1 MRIAAVRICVMYDCL
16 FPWTVGGA
24 ERWYRALA
32 ERLASEGHD
41 VTYVTLLQWEPGD
54 EPQLPGVQ
62 VVGLG
67 GKRRPLYDGDGKR
80 RLGPPL
86 YFGAATW
93 WWLLRH
99 GRHVDVVHT
108 ASFPFFSMLALAV
121 AWPVGRYRILCDWHE
136 VWSADYWREYLGP
149 VGGRIGWLV
158 QWLCARVPQ
167 RSFAFS
173 ALHGDRLRA
182 LVPGREVVQLTGEY
196 AGPLEPPQPTPAPAT
211 PHVVYAG
218 RYIPEKRVP
227 ALVPAIAWA
236 RERCPGLRATL
247 LGDGP
252 ERERVIAEVREAG
265 LEQVVSVPG
274 FVSAQQVDETFAA
287 CSVVVQPSCR
297 EGYGM
302 VVVES
307 AARGVPVVVA
317 RADDNAATELVE
329 PSVNGF
335 IADDVTPERLGQ
347 ALLDAIDGGNRL
359 RASTC
364 DWFARNA
371 QRLSLGHSL
380 DLLDDVYGQEA
391 ATR

>member
-1 MRIAAVRICVMYDCL
+1 MYDCL

-54 EPQLPGVQ
+54 EPDLPGVT
-62 VVGLG
+62 VVALG
-67 GKRRPLYDGDGKR
+67 GKRRPLYDEDGKR

-86 YFGAATW
+86 FFGLAVLW
-93 WWLLRH
+93 HLLR
-99 GRHVDVVHT
+99 RSRRYDVVHT

-136 VWSADYWREYLGP
+136 VWSAAYWQEYLGP
-149 VGGRIGWLV
+149 IGGRVGWLV
-158 QWLCARVPQ
+158 QYLCARVPQ

-173 ALHGDRLRA
+173 RLHGDRLRA
-182 LVPGREVVQLTGEY
+182 LVPGRQVVHLTGEY
-196 AGPLEPPQPTPAPAT
+196 AGSLEPPAPTPAPAV

-218 RYIPEKRVP
+218 RYIPEKRVLD
-227 ALVPAIAWA
+227 LVPALAWA
-236 RERCPGLRATL
+236 REQLPGLRATL

-252 ERERVIAEVREAG
+252 DRQAVIAAVRAAG
-265 LEQVVSVPG
+265 LDEVVDIPG
-274 FVSAQQVDETFAA
+274 FVSAEEVDRVFAEA
-287 CSVVVQPSCR
+287 SCVVQPSCR

-317 RADDNAATELVE
+317 EADDNAATELVDGG
-329 PSVNGF
+329 VNGF
-335 IADDVTPERLGQ
+335 VAADVSPAVLGQ
-347 ALLDAIDGGNRL
+347 ALVDACEGGDAL

-364 DWFARNA
+364 AWFAENA
-371 QRLSLGHSL
+371 ERLSLGRSL
-380 DLLDDVYGQEA
+380 DLLHDVYGAGRPVGEG
-391 ATR
+391 TSG